1 MCPTQRTLAERSTMD
16 DADSIAA
23 VVGRRV
29 RDARN
34 QRRWTLDEL
43 ANRSGV
49 SRRMV
54 INIEQGAMNPS
65 IATLLRISDALGI
78 GLPALV
84 ETDSTPHSPVVT
96 RAGNGVRLWE
106 GAGGGSA
113 VLTVGTHPPDV
124 LELWD
129 WSLGPGDL
137 HESEPHS
144 AGTREQLVVISGKME
159 VRVADT
165 TTQLGPGDAMSFRGD
180 VAHSYGCA
188 ADARKPVRFILSVFE
203 PGVNTTPAGKSG

>member
-1 MCPTQRTLAERSTMD
+1 MCTRQGTLSGRSGM
-16 DADSIAA
+16 ADVRSIAT
-23 VVGRRV
+23 VIGRRV

-34 QRRWTLDEL
+34 LRRWTLDEL

-49 SRRMV
+49 SRRMI
-54 INIEQGAMNPS
+54 INIEQGVMNPS

-84 ETDSTPHSPVVT
+84 ETDSVPLSQVT
-96 RAGNGVRLWE
+96 RAGSGVELWQ
-106 GAGGGSA
+106 GAAGGTA

-137 HESEPHS
+137 HESEPHA
-144 AGTREQLVVISGKME
+144 AGTREQLVVISGEMD
-159 VRVADT
+159 VRVGDD
-165 TTQLGPGDAMSFRGD
+165 TTQLGPGDAISFRGD

-188 ADARKPVRFILSVFE
+188 ADAREPARFILSVFE
-203 PGVNTTPAGKSG
+203 PGLEPDTRR

>member
-1 MCPTQRTLAERSTMD
+1 MAD
-16 DADSIAA
+16 VDSIAA
-23 VVGRRV
+23 VVGRRI
-29 RDARN
+29 RDGRT

-84 ETDSTPHSPVVT
+84 ETDSAPLSQVT
-96 RAGNGVRLWE
+96 RAGKGVQLWE
-106 GAGGGSA
+106 GAAGGRA
-113 VLTVGTHPPDV
+113 ILTVGTHPPDV
-124 LELWD
+124 LELWN

-137 HESEPHS
+137 HESEPH
-144 AGTREQLVVISGKME
+144 ATGTREQLVVISGKME
-159 VRVADT
+159 VRVGDT
-165 TTQLGPGDAMSFRGD
+165 ATQLGAGDAMSFRGD
-180 VAHSYGCA
+180 VSHSYGCA
-188 ADARKPVRFILSVFE
+188 PDARRPARFILSVFE
-203 PGVNTTPAGKSG
+203 PGVGPDARH

>member
-1 MCPTQRTLAERSTMD
+1 MCTTQSIPTERSTMAD
-16 DADSIAA
+16 VDSIAA

-29 RDARN
+29 KDART

-43 ANRSGV
+43 AKRSGV

-54 INIEQGAMNPS
+54 INIEQGTMNPS

-84 ETDSTPHSPVVT
+84 ETDSVPLAQVT
-96 RAGNGVRLWE
+96 RARKGVQLWTGE
-106 GAGGGSA
+106 AGGSA

-129 WSLGPGDL
+129 WSLGPGDF
-137 HESEPHS
+137 HESESHA

-159 VRVADT
+159 VRVGDT
-165 TTQLGPGDAMSFRGD
+165 VTQLGPGDAMSFRGD

-188 ADARKPVRFILSVFE
+188 PDARRGARFILSVFE
-203 PGVNTTPAGKSG
+203 PGVDADVRR

>member
-1 MCPTQRTLAERSTMD
+1 MAD
-16 DADSIAA
+16 VDSIAA

-43 ANRSGV
+43 AGRSGV

-54 INIEQGAMNPS
+54 INIEQGTMNPS

-84 ETDSTPHSPVVT
+84 ETDSVPLSQVT
-96 RAGNGVRLWE
+96 RAGDGVELWQ
-106 GAGGGSA
+106 GAGGGKA

-124 LELWD
+124 LELWN

-137 HESEPHS
+137 HESEAH
-144 AGTREQLVVISGKME
+144 ATGTREQLLVISGKME
-159 VRVADT
+159 VRVGDT
-165 TTQLGPGDAMSFRGD
+165 ATQLGPGDAMSFRGD
-180 VAHSYGCA
+180 VPHSYGCA
-188 ADARKPVRFILSVFE
+188 PDARKPARFILSVFE
-203 PGVNTTPAGKSG
+203 PGVGPDARR

>member
-1 MCPTQRTLAERSTMD
+1 MAD
-16 DADSIAA
+16 VDSIAA

-29 RDARN
+29 KDART

-54 INIEQGAMNPS
+54 INIEQGTMNPS

-84 ETDSTPHSPVVT
+84 ETDSVPLAQVT
-96 RAGNGVRLWE
+96 RARKGVQLWTGE
-106 GAGGGSA
+106 AGGSA

-129 WSLGPGDL
+129 WSLGPGDV
-137 HESEPHS
+137 HESESHA

-159 VRVADT
+159 VRVGDT
-165 TTQLGPGDAMSFRGD
+165 VTQLGPGDAMSFRGD

-188 ADARKPVRFILSVFE
+188 PDARKGARFILSVFE
-203 PGVNTTPAGKSG
+203 PGVDANVRR